1 MLTPARPL
9 PRPLAAAALA
19 LALAPALPAAAGTII
34 KLSTLAPKDSS
45 YHQAL
50 VRMGQQWKRIS
61 GGAVDLVVFPGGVQ
75 GGESAMIKRM
85 KAGQLHAALL
95 TGVGLSE
102 IEPAVAGLQ
111 SIPLMFRDLSE
122 VDLAGDILHPILER
136 KFEEKGLKVLFWTDA
151 GWVQFFSRKPM
162 RTVDDLR
169 KLKLFSWATTGK
181 ADDIARSLG
190 VNPVPLE
197 TADILPGLQTGIIDV
212 VAMPPFYAL
221 GTQIYTAAGYML
233 DLRWAPLAGGLVIDK
248 RSWDKIPESAR
259 EEILATARETGK
271 LIKATSRKESED
283 AVKTMQEKWGLQVLH
298 PTPEEFDSWRKTLEG
313 VYDRIRG
320 DVVPPEVWDIVVPKI
335 KESRGATP

>member
-1 MLTPARPL
+1 MRQCVL
-9 PRPLAAAALA
+9 LAAGLA
-19 LALAPALPAAAGTII
+19 VLTAGAAPAATTI

-50 VRMGQQWKRIS
+50 VRMGQEWRRITN
-61 GGAVDLVVFPGGVQ
+61 GEVRLDVFPGGVQ
-75 GGESAMIKRM
+75 GGESAMIRRM
-85 KAGQLHAALL
+85 RAGQLQAALL

-122 VDLAGDILHPILER
+122 VDLAGEILHPVLEQ
-136 KFEEKGLKVLFWTDA
+136 KFEEKGFKVLFWTDA

-169 KLKLFSWATTGK
+169 KLKLFSWASTGK
-181 ADDIARSLG
+181 ADNIARSLG

-221 GTQIYTAAGYML
+221 GTQIYTVAGYML
-233 DLRWAPLAGGLVIDK
+233 DLRWAPLAGALVMDK
-248 RSWDKIPESAR
+248 RAWEKIPE
-259 EEILATARETGK
+259 TAREQILSTARQTGD

-283 AVKTMQEKWGLQVLH
+283 AVRTMQEKWGLKVLT
-298 PTPEEFDSWRKTLEG
+298 PTPAEFDSWRATLEG

-320 DVVPPEVWDIVVPKI
+320 EIVPAEVWDVVVPKI
-335 KESRGATP
+335 KASRGAKP

>member
-1 MLTPARPL
+1 MKKNFDTLSGLLLTLVLSIAAVCHGR
-9 PRPLAAAALA
+9 AAA
-19 LALAPALPAAAGTII
+19 TI

-50 VRMGQQWKRIS
+50 VRMGQEWKRLS

-85 KAGQLHAALL
+85 KVGQIHAALL

-111 SIPLMFRDLSE
+111 SIPLMFRDFDE
-122 VDLAGDILHPILER
+122 VDLAGEILHPILEK
-136 KFEEKGLKVLFWTDA
+136 KFDEKGLKVLFWTDA

-162 RTVDDLR
+162 RSVDDLR

-197 TADILPGLQTGIIDV
+197 TADILPSLQTGIIDV

-221 GTQIYTAAGYML
+221 GTQIYTAASYML

-248 RSWDKIPESAR
+248 RSWEKIPETSR
-259 EEILATARETGK
+259 EAILATSRETGK
-271 LIKATSRKESED
+271 LIKTTSRKESED
-283 AVKTMQEKWGLQVLH
+283 AVKTMQEKWGLKVLE
-298 PTPEEFDSWRKTLEG
+298 PTPQEFDSWRQTLEG
-313 VYDRIRG
+313 VYDRVRG
-320 DVVPPEVWDIVVPKI
+320 DVVPLEIWDLVVPKI
-335 KESRGATP
+335 KESRDAKL